1 MASSL
6 ELNKLLAGVLTAGIV
21 AVGAAVF
28 SGLLYPSPRIEEH
41 AFAID
46 TGEAETDTAEA
57 DGAETEAEEPSIAEL
72 LASADPAAGEPI
84 TRQCTACHVF
94 NEGGENRVGP
104 YLWGV
109 VGRDIASVDGF
120 SYSDAL
126 QGQDGEWTYE
136 KLDAFLENP
145 RDWAPGTSMSYAG
158 LRGAEDRAD
167 LIAYLREQS
176 NDPVPLPEADAETAE
191 AEPEAEEPAEETAT
205 AAEEEAAP
213 AEETE
218 TAAEEEAEPAEETE
232 TAAEEEAAQ
241 AEETETAAEEEA
253 APAEET
259 ETAAAEEA
267 APAEET
273 ESAAEEEAAPAE
285 ETESAAEEEAA
296 PAEETETA
304 AEEEAAPAEETETAA
319 AEEAA
324 PAEETESAEATNG
337 AALSGMVAMV
347 ADADPAAGEGN
358 FRQCAA
364 CHTVDQGGQNRVGPN
379 LWGVFGADIAAHEGF
394 NYSDALTGLE
404 GIWTVEK
411 LDGYLENPREYAPGN
426 RMAFAGLRNEED
438 RAAMIAYLRSLSEDP
453 KPVDVGD

>member
-273 ESAAEEEAAPAE
+273 ESA
-285 ETESAAEEEAA
+285 
-296 PAEETETA
+296 
-304 AEEEAAPAEETETAA
+304 
-319 AEEAA
+319 
-324 PAEETESAEATNG
+324 EATNG

>member
-218 TAAEEEAEPAEETE
+218 TAAEEEA
-232 TAAEEEAAQ
+232 AQ
-241 AEETETAAEEEA
+241 
-253 APAEET
+253 
-259 ETAAAEEA
+259 
-267 APAEET
+267 
-273 ESAAEEEAAPAE
+273 
-285 ETESAAEEEAA
+285 
-296 PAEETETA
+296 AEETETA